1 MERTLKK
8 IMSDLFQI
16 NENEITDETSVD
28 NTKNW
33 DSLKHME
40 LIVSL
45 EEEFD
50 ITLSADEIVSLTTF
64 AKVKQK
70 IEENGVEVH

>member
-1 MERTLKK
+1 MEETIKK
-8 IMSDLFQI
+8 IMSDLFGI
-16 NENEITDETSVD
+16 SENEITDDTSVD

-40 LIVSL
+40 LIVSI

-50 ITLSADEIVSLTTF
+50 ITLSADEIVSLTSF

-70 IEENGVEVH
+70 IEEHSVGVH